1 MSDFG
6 PQVASC
12 LQITPEAIDEI
23 LYQFRQPMIDIKIRE
38 MVLEKWPE
46 IGSAVWYNQD
56 EWQRSDSDGGIVGDV
71 SPPTQRWSAI
81 TNCAVPY
88 EAEDGS
94 LESIQVEGEEVA
106 SHAYTRI
113 ASRLASILYPD
124 SLQDIANTVDR
135 LNRLKETFDEFIVE
149 QEESGFPK
157 IEELFPDWSG
167 GEDDEAAFL
176 AFGHLRDTAGK
187 QRSFLRETIQ
197 VTVAEFSLQA
207 ETRNGLGG
215 RLSRLVEKLVE
226 AQTERGYALQIAY
239 TGATTFT
246 PLGYVDSALS
256 VVESMMIESAS
267 EEGTKWFSDFKDR
280 YLVGDYEVGI
290 DPDTFDTLVEGLNSV
305 LESVESN
312 LSEGRSLVTELA
324 NEINSDASGLVQGEV
339 Y

>member
-12 LQITPEAIDEI
+12 LQITPGAIDEM

-46 IGSAVWYNQD
+46 IGAAVWYNQD

-71 SPPTQRWSAI
+71 SRPTQRWSSI

-88 EAEDGS
+88 EAEDGE
-94 LESIQVEGEEVA
+94 LETIQGDGEEIA
-106 SHAYTRI
+106 SHEYARI
-113 ASRLASILYPD
+113 SARLASILYPD

-135 LNRLKETFDEFIVE
+135 LNQLKETFDDFIAE

-157 IEELFPDWSG
+157 IEALFEDWSG
-167 GEDDEAAFL
+167 GDDDEAAFL
-176 AFGHLRDTAGK
+176 AFGHLRDTAGA

-197 VTVAEFSLQA
+197 VTISEFALQA
-207 ETRNGLGG
+207 EARNGLGE
-215 RLSRLVEKLVE
+215 RMSKLLEKLVE

-239 TGATTFT
+239 IATTTFT

-256 VVESMMIESAS
+256 VVEVLMAGS

-290 DPDTFDTLVEGLNSV
+290 SPDTFATLVEGLNSV
-305 LESVESN
+305 MESAETN

-324 NEINSDASGLVQGEV
+324 NEINADSSGLVQGEV

>member
-12 LQITPEAIDEI
+12 IQITPESIDAM

-38 MVLEKWPE
+38 MVLEKYPE
-46 IGSAVWYNQD
+46 IGSAVWYNVS
-56 EWQRSDSDGGIVGDV
+56 EWQQSDSDGGIVGDV
-71 SPPTQRWSAI
+71 SMPTQRWSSI

-88 EAEDGS
+88 EAEDGD
-94 LESIQVEGEEVA
+94 LEPIQADGEEIA
-106 SHAYTRI
+106 SHEYTRI
-113 ASRLASILYPD
+113 AARLVSILYPD

-135 LNRLKETFDEFIVE
+135 LNRLKETFDDFISE

-157 IEELFPDWSG
+157 IEELFTDWSG
-167 GEDDEAAFL
+167 GDDNQAAFL
-176 AFGHLRDTAGK
+176 AFGHIRDTAGT

-197 VTVAEFSLQA
+197 VTIAEFALQA
-207 ETRNGLGG
+207 EARNGLGE
-215 RLSRLVEKLVE
+215 RISRMVEKLVE

-239 TGATTFT
+239 AGVATFT

-256 VVESMMIESAS
+256 VVETLMMGS

-280 YLVGDYEVGI
+280 YLIGDYEVGI
-290 DPDTFDTLVEGLNSV
+290 NPDTFATLVEGLNSIM
-305 LESVESN
+305 ESVETN
-312 LSEGRSLVTELA
+312 LSEGRTLVTGLA
-324 NEINSDASGLVQGEV
+324 NEINADYSGLVQGEV